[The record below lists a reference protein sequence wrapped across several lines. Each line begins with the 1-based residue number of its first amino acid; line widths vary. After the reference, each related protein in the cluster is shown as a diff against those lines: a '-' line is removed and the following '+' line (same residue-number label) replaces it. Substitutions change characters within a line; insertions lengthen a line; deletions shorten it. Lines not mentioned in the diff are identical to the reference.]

1 MTIFRRRH
9 FLPQQT
15 KTTII
20 SMDFVLSINNLSK
33 RRVILPKRRVM
44 RVKRR
49 VILTK
54 RALIFCQTIYDIVF
68 SFCSRNDWIIMATK
82 LSEVLSSASGG
93 GKFFAALLLCFC
105 MLQPHESFSTPD
117 SLRCQKVGLV
127 LSGGGARGVA
137 HLGVLRALEEAQIP
151 VD

>member
-1 MTIFRRRH
+1 
-9 FLPQQT
+9 
-15 KTTII
+15 
-20 SMDFVLSINNLSK
+20 
-33 RRVILPKRRVM
+33 
-44 RVKRR
+44 
-49 VILTK
+49 
-54 RALIFCQTIYDIVF
+54 
-68 SFCSRNDWIIMATK
+68 MATK

-93 GKFFAALLLCFC
+93 GKFFAVLLLCFC

-151 VD
+151 VDYVCGTSMGAIMGALYASGYSVDEIEKIFYSEEFQYWLTG